1 MREVKDEVYKA
12 YVKKKDE
19 AKTEYVEAV
28 QAGQSARH
36 VVLEKAWSPT
46 SIYSSAPRTV
56 LDSSFVIEAT
66 PKNIAAA
73 HSYLKNYTDLG

>member
-1 MREVKDEVYKA
+1 MREVEDEVYKA

-36 VVLEKAWSPT
+36 VVLEK
-46 SIYSSAPRTV
+46 V
-56 LDSSFVIEAT
+56 LYHLHNF
-66 PKNIAAA
+66 K
-73 HSYLKNYTDLG
+73 LQ